1 MTMVADERH
10 ESKPST
16 APQAAQRGLDWVHL
30 DELAASAITQATARR
45 YGIYSAHN
53 RDELPEP
60 VQWIDNGDGGREV
73 SIYPVLVFPETQAD
87 GSQTWQVKPAPGSMP
102 DSGKYLSPGRDSNPP
117 KLITRRTVEDATNV
131 IIVEGTKQGVAAA
144 IYAPEDHAV
153 YSIPGITGYMVPGTA
168 EDEPSRPTPMLA
180 PVVKNRDVVI
190 IPDSDAATKIGVYR
204 GAERL
209 GEICLALGATSVRF
223 ARVPGTGS
231 NDGLDDVLGALDDD
245 DDRRARFAE
254 LIETAADK
262 PAQLTKKALDRM
274 EAAQRRKDREQRIQ
288 AAAIE
293 FNGRPGIN
301 LDGDPLEASTAIIA
315 HLGAAFGGRRLFSR
329 NGRIVRLVPG
339 AAGLELED
347 LTQDSIHREILDVVC
362 PFSAHNLQGIPE
374 PTAVP
379 RAMLGIVLDHAA
391 DFPEI
396 RGIAR
401 TPVVHADGTIVTH
414 SGYDTE
420 TALYLDLTPDI
431 EGLEVPVE
439 PTDAQIDAA
448 ADALREAFPVD
459 GQSGFDGLPISEA
472 GRTDLMGM
480 ILTPAIR
487 ALVPTSPAFLANG
500 IQPGVGKGVAVNAVH
515 LLNHGTPGA
524 FESTPTSEEE
534 MDKRLGTAIKD
545 RRTSVI
551 LDEAMSKKGECLINN
566 KSLTAFLTAPIYR
579 GRDLGHSR
587 DITGLNLAVVY
598 ITGNNVTPSADIARR
613 IVQIR
618 FDSDRPDLET
628 RGNFAHDMTSWI
640 LEHRRELLTAVLTLI
655 RAWFDRGQPA
665 APQDFSFGSFEDWQ
679 RIIGG
684 ILHLAGFR
692 GFLEHVLEDRADTDN
707 EVIDNF
713 EFLTWVEK
721 TFPAGTRFAARELLG
736 DALAD
741 PDAPAPYGFEWS
753 DFDGRVKALSQ
764 VMGRMRRRY
773 GDLQLIRDGKVHG
786 SGTAYKIRHFGSAT
800 PPTGPGGP
808 NPTPPVP
815 PRSPSS
821 SDTLSAMPADP
832 VVPTSP
838 DTAPVRMPEPA
849 AAPSGALPVHG
860 TDQWGLDILDA
871 PVVTGPAVMPRG
883 HYDPGTITY
892 TDHRGITR
900 TVKRA
905 VPSLPGGH
913 FIDDEE
919 DL

>member
-1 MTMVADERH
+1 MTMVADRH
-10 ESKPST
+10 HEGKPPT
-16 APQAAQRGLDWVHL
+16 ASQAGQHSLDPVHL
-30 DELAASAITQATARR
+30 DELAASAITPATARAH
-45 YGIYSAHN
+45 GIYSAHT
-53 RDELPEP
+53 RDDLPEDL
-60 VQWIDNGDGGREV
+60 QWIDTGDEARET
-73 SIYPVLVFPETQAD
+73 SIYPVLVFQETQAD
-87 GSQTWQVKPAPGSMP
+87 GSQTWQVKPRPGSMP
-102 DSGKYLSPGRDSNPP
+102 GRGKYVGPSRDGNPP
-117 KLITRRTVEDATNV
+117 KLIEWRRARSPERVL
-131 IIVEGTKQGVAAA
+131 IVEGTKQGVAAA
-144 IYAPEDHAV
+144 AHAPKRTSV
-153 YSIPGITGYMVPGTA
+153 YGIPGITGWMVSGEDDDPGH
-168 EDEPSRPTPMLA
+168 PTPMLE
-180 PVVKNRDVVI
+180 PVVEGQAVVI
-190 IPDSDAATKIGVYR
+190 TPDSDAATKVGVYR
-204 GAERL
+204 GAEAL
-209 GEICLALGATSVRF
+209 GEACLAAGATSVRF
-223 ARVPGTGS
+223 VHVPGTGPH
-231 NDGLDDVLGALDDD
+231 DGLDDVLGALKTSKE
-245 DDRRARFAE
+245 RRAKLAE
-254 LIETAADK
+254 LIETAGDK
-262 PAQLTKKALDRM
+262 PANITKKQLDKM
-274 EAAQRRKDREQRIQ
+274 AAAQRRKDRERRIES
-288 AAAIE
+288 AAVE
-293 FNGRPGIN
+293 LNGRPGVN
-301 LDGDPLEASTAIIA
+301 LDSDPLEVTTAIIA
-315 HLGAAFGGRRLFSR
+315 HLDSACGGIRIFSR
-329 NGRIVRLVPG
+329 DGHIVRLIDG
-339 AAGLELED
+339 EAGLELED
-347 LTQDSIHREILDVVC
+347 LTMDSIHREVLDVVC
-362 PFSAHNLQGIPE
+362 PFSAANRQG
-374 PTAVP
+374 VP
-379 RAMLGIVLDHAA
+379 RPQGVPKALLGILLDHGA
-391 DFPEI
+391 DFPGI
-396 RGIAR
+396 RGVTQ
-401 TPVVHADGTIVTH
+401 TPIVHADGTIVTRP
-414 SGYDTE
+414 GLDAE
-420 TALYLDLTPDI
+420 TGLYLDLAHDI
-431 EGLEVPVE
+431 EGLRVPDH
-439 PTDAQIDAA
+439 PTDEQVEDAA
-448 ADALREAFPVD
+448 ARLRDAFPVD
-459 GQSGFDGLPISEA
+459 GQDGYDGLPISEA
-472 GRTDLMGM
+472 GRTDLVGM

-566 KSLTAFLTAPIYR
+566 KSLTAFLTAPVYR

-587 DITGLNLAVVY
+587 DITGPNLAVVY